1 MRVSKETVYR
11 EIPEFGGNI
20 DIDGLLR
27 SEKDRRD
34 RVVAVLDDDPTGIQT
49 VHDVYVYTDWSRETL
64 EDAFKE
70 GMCFF
75 IHTNTRAKAEEDTAE
90 INRTIM
96 KNCVLASRKT
106 GKDFTVMSRS
116 DSTLRGHY
124 PLETSVLR
132 EVYEAETRNK
142 VHGEVLTPCF
152 FEGGRFTYNDIHF
165 VGEGEDF
172 IPAGETE
179 YAKDSVFGYG
189 SSNLREYI
197 EEKTNGR
204 WKTGDVVSIPLELMR
219 SGDTDEIL
227 RILMSAEGF
236 CKIVVNAMSYD
247 DLRVFLIACFAAERG
262 GKRFIY
268 RTAASFVKA
277 YCMIEDRAL
286 LDAEDIRRPGGNG
299 GAVVTVV
306 GSHVKKSSEQLAE
319 LLKCERVC
327 GVELDVERVLEDE
340 TARQAEMDKAV
351 QAMERAFDSS
361 LNPVLYTSRKLIRT
375 DGSGGK
381 DNLEI
386 AQTVSMT
393 LVEIVKRIRE
403 RAWCIIAKGGTTS
416 SDILVKALRI
426 KKACVAG
433 QVIPGVP
440 LLFLP
445 GGGGLKEK
453 TYIIYPGNVGDRD
466 SLADV
471 YKAVLA

>member
-1 MRVSKETVYR
+1 MRVSKEILYR
-11 EIPEFGGNI
+11 EIPEFSGNI

-34 RVVAVLDDDPTGIQT
+34 GVVAVLDDDPTGIQT
-49 VHDVYVYTDWSRETL
+49 VHDVYVYTDWSRGTIE
-64 EDAFKE
+64 EAFNE
-70 GMCFF
+70 GPCFF
-75 IHTNTRAKAEEDTAE
+75 IHTNTRAKDEEDTAE
-90 INRTIM
+90 INRTVM
-96 KNCVLASRKT
+96 KNCVLVSRKT

-132 EVYEAETRNK
+132 EVYEAETK
-142 VHGEVLTPCF
+142 KEVHGEVLTPCF
-152 FEGGRFTYNDIHF
+152 FEGGRCTFGDIHF
-165 VGEGEDF
+165 VREGDDF

-204 WKTGDVVSIPLELMR
+204 WKADEVVSVPLDLIR
-219 SGDTDEIL
+219 RGDTDGIL

-236 CKIVVNAMSYD
+236 CKVVVNAMNYN
-247 DLRVFLIACFAAERG
+247 DLRIFLIACFAAERG

-277 YCMIEDRAL
+277 YCMIEERAL
-286 LDAEDIRRPGGNG
+286 LDAEDIRGPEE
-299 GAVVTVV
+299 GAVLTVV
-306 GSHVKKSSEQLAE
+306 GSHVRKSSEQLAE

-327 GVELDVERVLEDE
+327 GVELDVERVLKDE
-340 TARQAEMDKAV
+340 AARKVEMDRCIQSA
-351 QAMERAFDSS
+351 ERAFDRS
-361 LNPVLYTSRKLIRT
+361 LNSVLYTSRKLISV
-375 DGSGGK
+375 DGSDGK

-386 AQTVSMT
+386 ARTVSRT
-393 LVEIVKRIRE
+393 LVDIVKRIKE
-403 RAWCIIAKGGTTS
+403 RVWCIIAKGGTTS
-416 SDILVKALRI
+416 SDILVEALRI
-426 KKACVAG
+426 KKARVAG

-445 GGGGLKEK
+445 ENSGRAEK

-466 SLADV
+466 SLANV
-471 YKAVLA
+471 YKAVL